1 MTDIRKSFIGII
13 IIFDEAFKYGGFAK
27 CWDYFGPYA
36 EPICI
41 EFCNFCA
48 SRILKLFGMLNDAK
62 KVGELFISKTCFI
75 CFACD
80 LEALLLFMLK
90 YSFRLLQIGISC
102 YKSCNATD
110 ITVHNPKLISF
121 IL

>member
-1 MTDIRKSFIGII
+1 
-13 IIFDEAFKYGGFAK
+13 
-27 CWDYFGPYA
+27 
-36 EPICI
+36 
-41 EFCNFCA
+41 
-48 SRILKLFGMLNDAK
+48 MLNDAK